1 MSKPPAVHQHRDA
14 DAEAPIGFKTLS
26 WWRDALAAR
35 SEPLQARL
43 IDLYGPDEKQLVE
56 RHEALRRLFDG
67 FAQRYGDVQPVAIVR
82 APGRL
87 NTIGRHVDH
96 RGGYVNPVS
105 LQYDTLMAFA
115 RRDDDQIRADDLS
128 RDFHCRK
135 LRIADLL
142 PDVPVTDIPSWLAW
156 TQQLADGRTADG
168 TRTDWVHKLAAAAVY
183 LQHMVC
189 RDRALSGF
197 DGLIAGAVPRAMG
210 LSSSSCIVVVSI
222 EAILAVNDLELPDD
236 EYAQRCGVA
245 EWYVGTRGG
254 CGDHA
259 AIKFGRRDRITHVR
273 TEPTLH
279 VTGYMPCPG
288 GYQLLVF
295 DSRIVADKTG
305 TAGQQFNEKTAT
317 YALGEFYLRRWLA
330 YTHHGLYEQLTH
342 ERADR
347 PVDRQI
353 YLGDLVEHLDEPALF
368 DLLQQLPRR
377 RTRHELRRD
386 WPDQR
391 DLVESYFAT
400 HLEPDSYAIRD
411 VITYGLSEC
420 ARSARL
426 PDVLHDND
434 ATAYGRLM
442 NISQDGDRVANM
454 DEQVSGRKW
463 SIDPSIPLHEH
474 SGDYHCS
481 LEPLD
486 QMVDIALDSG
496 ALGAQ
501 VCGAGLGGSVMALV
515 PDEHVSHLAEQ
526 MTRRYYQPT
535 NRRPRCLPVQTS
547 AGAGLI

>member
-1 MSKPPAVHQHRDA
+1 MSKPPAAGQHLDP

-35 SEPLQARL
+35 SDPLQARL
-43 IDLYGPDEKQLVE
+43 VALYGPDERHLVE
-56 RHEALRRLFDG
+56 RRDALAKLLDG
-67 FAQRYGDVQPVAIVR
+67 FARRYGDAQPIAITR

-115 RRDDDQIRADDLS
+115 RRDDDQIRADDV
-128 RDFHCRK
+128 RPDFQPRQI
-135 LRIADLL
+135 RIADLL
-142 PDVPVTDIPSWLAW
+142 PDRPVTDIPSWLAW
-156 TQQLADGRTADG
+156 TQQLADRRAADG
-168 TRTDWVHKLAAAAVY
+168 TRTDWIHKLAAAAVY
-183 LQHMVC
+183 LQHMY
-189 RDRALSGF
+189 RPDDNLRGF
-197 DGLIAGAVPRAMG
+197 DGLIAGSVPRAMG
-210 LSSSSCIVVVSI
+210 LSSSSCIVVVSV
-222 EAILAVNDLELPDD
+222 EAMLAVNEFDLPED

-259 AIKFGRRDRITHVR
+259 AIKFGRRDCITHAR
-273 TEPTLH
+273 TEPTLDLA
-279 VTGYMPCPG
+279 GYIPCPA
-288 GYQLLVF
+288 GYRLLIF
-295 DSRIVADKTG
+295 DSCIVADKTG

-317 YALGEFYLRRWLA
+317 YALGELYIRRWLA
-330 YTHHGLYEQLTH
+330 YTHRALYEQLTR

-353 YLGDLVEHLDEPALF
+353 YLGDLVEHLDEAALF
-368 DLLQQLPRR
+368 DLLLQLPRR
-377 RTRHELRRD
+377 RTRHDLRRD
-386 WPDQR
+386 WPEQR

-400 HLEPDSYAIRD
+400 HQEPDSYAIRD

-420 ARSARL
+420 ARSACL
-426 PDVLHDND
+426 PAVLHDND
-434 ATAYGRLM
+434 AIAYGRLM
-442 NISQDGDRVANM
+442 NISQDGDRVANLG
-454 DEQVSGRKW
+454 EETSARKW
-463 SIDPSIPLHEH
+463 SIDPSVSLCDH
-474 SGDYHCS
+474 SGDYRCS

-486 QMVDIALDSG
+486 EMVDIALDSG

-515 PDEHVSHLAEQ
+515 SDDRVGNLIEE
-526 MTRRYYQPT
+526 MTRRYYHPT
-535 NRRPRCLPVQTS
+535 NRQPRCLPVQTS